1 MALGWSGVRSHGREA
16 GGRVCLDCSLSC
28 HWLTLRTEHQ
38 SRKELATRQRG
49 RWVRERERQGRLTTG
64 AAWAICFLRA
74 AALLV
79 CVWMEDAPGPAH
91 ESVFICFFVN
101 LYIVIPTPPK
111 TCIHCS
117 CVFLTLAISKSPV
130 IILALSVCCLFLW
143 FVCVCVFVSFC
154 LVFYLAVP
162 SLSCGI
168 RDLSCG
174 MGTLSCG
181 MWDLVSCP
189 GIKPGPPV
197 LGEGSLT
204 CRTTKE
210 VPFL

>member
-1 MALGWSGVRSHGREA
+1 
-16 GGRVCLDCSLSC
+16 
-28 HWLTLRTEHQ
+28 
-38 SRKELATRQRG
+38 
-49 RWVRERERQGRLTTG
+49 
-64 AAWAICFLRA
+64 
-74 AALLV
+74 
-79 CVWMEDAPGPAH
+79 MEDAPGPAH

-101 LYIVIPTPPK
+101 LYILIPTPPK

-181 MWDLVSCP
+181 MWEFPDQGLNPHLLRWENGVLTT
-189 GIKPGPPV
+189 GPP
-197 LGEGSLT
+197 GKSLCISFYT
-204 CRTTKE
+204 FTLAPSWLHFLCRANSARR
-210 VPFL
+210 PFCTVSARPGLSTFCAQL